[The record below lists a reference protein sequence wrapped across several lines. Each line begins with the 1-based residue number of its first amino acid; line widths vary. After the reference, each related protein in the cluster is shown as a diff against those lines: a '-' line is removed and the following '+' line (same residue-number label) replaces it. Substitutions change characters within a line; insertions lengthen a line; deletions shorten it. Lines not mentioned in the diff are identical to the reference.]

1 MPATVAALE
10 TTSPAEVGGEPE
22 AVAPTEAAAATEA
35 AKAALVLLAS
45 FRFRLP
51 EAVTLDGC

>member
-1 MPATVAALE
+1 MAALE